1 MGITRRDFGLAA
13 AAAFLAAP
21 SARAAAARPVNLILA
36 PTNLGLRPENGA
48 QPGTWQAPRVLM
60 DAGLR
65 EALDAR
71 EVLRL
76 PRPLYE
82 FEAQPRTRIRN
93 GRTIRAY
100 SFALAGHVR
109 DSLAAGRF
117 PVVVGGDCSI
127 LLGGLYGAR
136 LAGGRGLVHVDGH
149 SDFAQASSYA
159 TPQTLGAAAGMDLAL
174 ASGRGEALLTDW
186 PEVGVLAAEAD
197 IVQVGE
203 RGRDDPAFM
212 TYYGDILA
220 TEISQVT
227 VQAAKAEGVGAT
239 AKKALARL
247 EARELDQVWL
257 HVDLD
262 VLDATVM
269 DAVDSPGSPGFDYGE
284 LAGLLRALIASGRIA
299 GADFA
304 IYDPERDPGHRH
316 ARGIVECIA
325 AAMPIPGGP
334 APPAPPAAPPRT

>member
-1 MGITRRDFGLAA
+1 MGITRREFGIAA
-13 AAAFLAAP
+13 VAGFLGAG
-21 SARAAAARPVNLILA
+21 AARTAGVERAVNLILA
-36 PTNLGLRPENGA
+36 PSNLGLRPENGA

-60 DAGLR
+60 EAGLR
-65 EALDAR
+65 EALGAR
-71 EVLRL
+71 EVVRL

-100 SFALAGHVR
+100 SFTLGEHVK

-117 PVVVGGDCSI
+117 PVVVGGDCSD
-127 LLGGLYGAR
+127 LLGGLYGTR

-149 SDFAQASSYA
+149 SDFTQEKSYA

-186 PEVGVLAAEAD
+186 PDVGVLAADAD

-203 RGRDDPAFM
+203 RGRDQPGFM
-212 TYYGDILA
+212 EYYGDILK
-220 TEISQVT
+220 TEITQLT
-227 VQAAKAEGVGAT
+227 VQSAKAEGIGAIAEKT
-239 AKKALARL
+239 IARL
-247 EARELDQVWL
+247 EARGLDKAWL

-262 VLDATVM
+262 VLDAAVM
-269 DAVDSPGSPGFDYGE
+269 DAVDSPGNPGLDYAE
-284 LAGLLRALIASGRIA
+284 LAALVRTLVASGRIV

-316 ARGIVECIA
+316 AKDIVACIA
-325 AAMPIPGGP
+325 AGLGSL
-334 APPAPPAAPPRT
+334 AAAKGL